1 MTEIPVE
8 KRNVL
13 ILLSLSSFISVF
25 NTCLTCLYK
34 AMTCLHKIYV
44 HAFIKHQCRLC
55 NAYSFTRSCQCNPF
69 ETHSICDRASSGPA
83 LSDLMTLMTPQPS
96 DRKIVPWESHDRGFQ
111 KTNKSSPAA
120 GLQPGTER
128 ATEDQLF
135 HLSIPLV
142 CCLFSH

>member
-55 NAYSFTRSCQCNPF
+55 NAYSFTTSCQCNPF

-83 LSDLMTLMTPQPS
+83 LSDLMTLRTPQPS
-96 DRKIVPWESHDRGFQ
+96 DRRIVPWESQGKAPLQQAYSLGLKELQ
-111 KTNKSSPAA
+111 KTSYSTFPFPLCAVSS
-120 GLQPGTER
+120 
-128 ATEDQLF
+128 ATEVLDSL
-135 HLSIPLV
+135 
-142 CCLFSH
+142 